1 MAAILGLRDRAISE
15 LGAQFSLRE
24 FHAEILG
31 DGAMPLW
38 LLQKKVE
45 AWIAKKKNSHP
56 SEGPGSSTSFGVH

>member
-1 MAAILGLRDRAISE
+1 
-15 LGAQFSLRE
+15 LRE

-56 SEGPGSSTSFGVH
+56 SEGPGNLTSFGVH